1 MTQKEKQ
8 VIYLLLTVLL
18 LVVVSVSSFL
28 AVKIVKNKE
37 SSLAE
42 KEEVILKPKETSLD
56 QANELVSGYYYDKA
70 LELLETDS
78 SEKATELKARINEL
92 VKTSVHWDDPGKIP
106 HLFFHSLIKDSK
118 KAFGSAQNGQG
129 YKDYM
134 VTIEEFN
141 RSIEELYKNGYV
153 LVSLEKLV
161 QKNSNN
167 ELEFVGVNLP
177 QNKKPLVLSQDDV
190 SYYEYMTGE
199 GFPDK
204 LVLDTNQEVKN
215 LYSDNGNQEIG
226 DFDMIPLIDSFVK
239 EHPDFSYQGAKG
251 IIALTGYNGVLG
263 YRTSPSVYGDNEKT
277 KEEKE
282 EAIKVAEKMKATGWT
297 FASHSWGHIDMD
309 KSTLE
314 DIQRDNQ
321 LWQEEVA
328 PIVGKTSVFIYPFG
342 ADINDWLPYEEDE
355 NKKFA
360 YLKEQ
365 GFDIYCNVDAT
376 QSSWGQFDNEFYR
389 NSRINVDGIRFESE
403 LTGENTVLNAFFN
416 TKDVIDEKTRE

>member
-28 AVKIVKNKE
+28 AVKIVKKKE

-42 KEEVILKPKETSLD
+42 KEEVILKPKETNLD
-56 QANELVSGYYYDKA
+56 QVNELVSGYYYDKA

-92 VKTSVHWDDPGKIP
+92 VNTSVHWDDPGKIP
-106 HLFFHSLIKDSK
+106 HLFFHSLIKDPK
-118 KAFGSAQNGQG
+118 KAFASAQNGQG

-251 IIALTGYNGVLG
+251 MIALTGYNGVLG

-297 FASHSWGHIDMD
+297 FASHSWGHIDMG

-376 QSSWGQFDNEFYR
+376 QSSWGQFDNDFYR

-416 TKDVIDEKTRE
+416 TKDVIDEKARE

>member
-28 AVKIVKNKE
+28 AVKIVTNKE

-42 KEEVILKPKETSLD
+42 KEEVILKPNETNLD

-78 SEKATELKARINEL
+78 SEKAMELKARINEL
-92 VKTSVHWDDPGKIP
+92 VKTSVHWDDPEKIP

-118 KAFGSAQNGQG
+118 KAFASAQNGQG

-141 RSIEELYKNGYV
+141 HSIEELYKNGYV

-239 EHPDFSYQGAKG
+239 EHPEFSYQGAKG
-251 IIALTGYNGVLG
+251 MIALTGYNGVLG

-297 FASHSWGHIDMD
+297 FASHSWGHIDMG

-376 QSSWGQFDNEFYR
+376 QSSWGQFDNDFYR

-416 TKDVIDEKTRE
+416 TKDVIDEKARE

>member
-141 RSIEELYKNGYV
+141 HSIEELYKNGYV

-251 IIALTGYNGVLG
+251 MIALTGYNGVLG

-282 EAIKVAEKMKATGWT
+282 EAIKVAKKMKATGWT
-297 FASHSWGHIDMD
+297 FASHSWGHIDMG
-309 KSTLE
+309 KSILE

-376 QSSWGQFDNEFYR
+376 QSSWGQFDNDFYR

>member
-28 AVKIVKNKE
+28 AVKIVKKKE

-42 KEEVILKPKETSLD
+42 KEEVILKPNETNLD

-92 VKTSVHWDDPGKIP
+92 VKTSIHWDDPGKIT

-118 KAFGSAQNGQG
+118 KAFASAQNGQG

-134 VTIEEFN
+134 VTIEEFK

-251 IIALTGYNGVLG
+251 MIALTGYNGVLG

-297 FASHSWGHIDMD
+297 FASHSWGHIDMG

-376 QSSWGQFDNEFYR
+376 QSSWGQFDNDFYR

-416 TKDVIDEKTRE
+416 TKDVIDEKARE

>member
-1 MTQKEKQ
+1 
-8 VIYLLLTVLL
+8 
-18 LVVVSVSSFL
+18 
-28 AVKIVKNKE
+28 
-37 SSLAE
+37 
-42 KEEVILKPKETSLD
+42 
-56 QANELVSGYYYDKA
+56 
-70 LELLETDS
+70 
-78 SEKATELKARINEL
+78 
-92 VKTSVHWDDPGKIP
+92 
-106 HLFFHSLIKDSK
+106 
-118 KAFGSAQNGQG
+118 
-129 YKDYM
+129 M
-134 VTIEEFN
+134 VTIEEFK

-167 ELEFVGVNLP
+167 ELEFAGVNLP

-251 IIALTGYNGVLG
+251 MIALTGYNGVLG

-282 EAIKVAEKMKATGWT
+282 EAIKIAEKMKATGWT
-297 FASHSWGHIDMD
+297 FASHSWGHIDMG
-309 KSTLE
+309 KSILE

-376 QSSWGQFDNEFYR
+376 QSSWGQFDNDFYR

-403 LTGENTVLNAFFN
+403 LTGENTVLNAFF
-416 TKDVIDEKTRE
+416 

>member
-8 VIYLLLTVLL
+8 VIYILLTVLL

-28 AVKIVKNKE
+28 AVKIVTNKE

-42 KEEVILKPKETSLD
+42 KEEVILKPNETNLD

-78 SEKATELKARINEL
+78 SEKAMELKARINEL
-92 VKTSVHWDDPGKIP
+92 VKTSVHWDDPEKIP

-118 KAFGSAQNGQG
+118 KAFASAQNGQG

-141 RSIEELYKNGYV
+141 HSIEELYKNGYV

-239 EHPDFSYQGAKG
+239 EHPEFSYQGAKG
-251 IIALTGYNGVLG
+251 MIALTGYNGVLG

-297 FASHSWGHIDMD
+297 FASHSWGHIDMG

-376 QSSWGQFDNEFYR
+376 QSSWGQFDNDFYR

-416 TKDVIDEKTRE
+416 TKDVIDEKARE

>member
-42 KEEVILKPKETSLD
+42 KEEVILKPNETNLD

-92 VKTSVHWDDPGKIP
+92 VKTSVHWDNPGEIP
-106 HLFFHSLIKDSK
+106 HLFFHSLIKDPK
-118 KAFGSAQNGQG
+118 KAFASAQNGQG

-251 IIALTGYNGVLG
+251 MIALTGYNGVLG

-297 FASHSWGHIDMD
+297 FASHSWGHIDMG

-328 PIVGKTSVFIYPFG
+328 PIVGKTSLFIYPFG

-376 QSSWGQFDNEFYR
+376 QSSWGQFDNDFYR
-389 NSRINVDGIRFESE
+389 NSRINVDGIRF
-403 LTGENTVLNAFFN
+403 
-416 TKDVIDEKTRE
+416 

>member
-1 MTQKEKQ
+1 M
-8 VIYLLLTVLL
+8 
-18 LVVVSVSSFL
+18 
-28 AVKIVKNKE
+28 
-37 SSLAE
+37 
-42 KEEVILKPKETSLD
+42 
-56 QANELVSGYYYDKA
+56 
-70 LELLETDS
+70 
-78 SEKATELKARINEL
+78 
-92 VKTSVHWDDPGKIP
+92 
-106 HLFFHSLIKDSK
+106 FFHSLIKDPK
-118 KAFGSAQNGQG
+118 KAFASAQNGQG

-251 IIALTGYNGVLG
+251 MIALTGYNGVLG

-297 FASHSWGHIDMD
+297 FASHSWGHIDMG

-376 QSSWGQFDNEFYR
+376 QSSWGQFDNDFYR

-416 TKDVIDEKTRE
+416 TKDVIDEKARE

>member
-28 AVKIVKNKE
+28 AVKIVTNKE

-42 KEEVILKPKETSLD
+42 KEEVILKPNETNLD

-78 SEKATELKARINEL
+78 SEKAMELKARINEL
-92 VKTSVHWDDPGKIP
+92 VKTSVHWDDPEKIP

-118 KAFGSAQNGQG
+118 KAFASAQNGQG

-141 RSIEELYKNGYV
+141 HSIEELYKNGYV

-239 EHPDFSYQGAKG
+239 EHPEFSYQGAKG
-251 IIALTGYNGVLG
+251 MIALTGYNGVLG

-297 FASHSWGHIDMD
+297 FASHSWGHIDMG

-416 TKDVIDEKTRE
+416 TKDVIDEKARE

>member
-106 HLFFHSLIKDSK
+106 HLFFHSLIKDPK
-118 KAFGSAQNGQG
+118 KAFDSAQNGQG

-134 VTIEEFN
+134 VTIEEFK

-167 ELEFVGVNLP
+167 ELEFAGVNLP

-251 IIALTGYNGVLG
+251 MIALTGYNGVLG

-282 EAIKVAEKMKATGWT
+282 EAIKVAKKMKATGWT

-376 QSSWGQFDNEFYR
+376 QSSWGQFDNDFYR

>member
-42 KEEVILKPKETSLD
+42 KEEVILKPNETNLD

-118 KAFGSAQNGQG
+118 KAFASAQNGQG

-134 VTIEEFN
+134 VTIEEFK

-204 LVLDTNQEVKN
+204 LVLDANQEVKN

-282 EAIKVAEKMKATGWT
+282 KAIKVAEKMKATGWT
-297 FASHSWGHIDMD
+297 FASHSWGHIDMG

-376 QSSWGQFDNEFYR
+376 QSSWGQFDNDFYR

-403 LTGENTVLNAFFN
+403 LIGENTVLNAFFN
-416 TKDVIDEKTRE
+416 TKDVIDEKARE

>member
-8 VIYLLLTVLL
+8 VIYVLLTVLF

-42 KEEVILKPKETSLD
+42 KEEVILKPNETNLD

-92 VKTSVHWDDPGKIP
+92 FKTSVHWDDPGKIP

-118 KAFGSAQNGQG
+118 KAFASDQNGQG

-134 VTIEEFN
+134 VIIEEFR

-251 IIALTGYNGVLG
+251 MIALTGYNGVLG

-282 EAIKVAEKMKATGWT
+282 EAIKVAKKMKATGWT

-376 QSSWGQFDNEFYR
+376 QSSWGQFDNDFYR

-416 TKDVIDEKTRE
+416 TKDVIDEKARE

>member
-1 MTQKEKQ
+1 
-8 VIYLLLTVLL
+8 
-18 LVVVSVSSFL
+18 
-28 AVKIVKNKE
+28 
-37 SSLAE
+37 
-42 KEEVILKPKETSLD
+42 
-56 QANELVSGYYYDKA
+56 
-70 LELLETDS
+70 
-78 SEKATELKARINEL
+78 
-92 VKTSVHWDDPGKIP
+92 
-106 HLFFHSLIKDSK
+106 
-118 KAFGSAQNGQG
+118 
-129 YKDYM
+129 
-134 VTIEEFN
+134 
-141 RSIEELYKNGYV
+141 
-153 LVSLEKLV
+153 
-161 QKNSNN
+161 
-167 ELEFVGVNLP
+167 
-177 QNKKPLVLSQDDV
+177 VLSQDDV

-251 IIALTGYNGVLG
+251 MIALTGYNGVLG

-297 FASHSWGHIDMD
+297 FASHSWGHIDMG

-342 ADINDWLPYEEDE
+342 ADINDWLPYEEDG

-376 QSSWGQFDNEFYR
+376 QSSWGQFDNDFYR

-403 LTGENTVLNAFFN
+403 LIGENTVLNAFFN
-416 TKDVIDEKTRE
+416 TKDVIDEKVRE